1 MNLGENLIIGLVV
14 FAIIVAGLLI
24 TVTMM
29 AKLYRKVEQ
38 GKAMIVNTMRAEP
51 NVTFTGTMVVPVFH
65 KMEVMDISL
74 KTIEVDRS
82 GTDGLICKDNIRADI
97 KVGFFVRV
105 NKNRDDV
112 LKVAQAIGCERA
124 SNIETLEDLFSAKF
138 SEALKTVGKS
148 LEFEELYAKR
158 DKFRD
163 LIIENIGT
171 DLNGY
176 VLEDVAIDYLEQ
188 TPISKLDPNNI
199 LDSQGIRKITEL
211 TAQQHIQT
219 NVFRRD
225 EELKIKGKDV
235 ETKEA
240 ILELERQQAE
250 AEAKQK
256 REIESVRAQEEA
268 ETQKV
273 KYEEQMKS
281 DQARVQAEQEVEVQE
296 QNKQRE
302 VEVAQNARLKAV
314 AVEEENVI
322 NAREL
327 ARIEREKEASLQQIA
342 SEKLVEHE
350 KREIAEVISA
360 RIEVDKSVAEREEEI
375 KELREVSE
383 AERQKKAQVIL
394 AEAQAEEA
402 LVKDIK
408 AAEAAEQAATHEA
421 KQKAVL
427 AQADLEVAD
436 LNAQAKIK
444 EASGL
449 EAIAAAEG
457 LAEAKVIE
465 AKAAASEI
473 QGMADVKVQD
483 AKADVIEK
491 TGFAEAEIIE
501 KTGLAEAEIIAK
513 KAAAEA
519 EGMTSKFAAMATM
532 SDAQREHEEYRMR
545 VDNQHK
551 ETMQSIQN
559 EIEIAKHQA
568 AVLSE
573 ALKSAN
579 IDIVGGDVGYLDR
592 FIKSV
597 SVGKSIDGT
606 INKSDTLSTAFADHM
621 EGDAS
626 FVEDAKELLAGV
638 GNASGGAKD
647 AALTALIAKL
657 MQRGESGQQLAAA
670 LNSLTS
676 SKS

>member
-1 MNLGENLIIGLVV
+1 MEAGNDLMFWASLAIGVVV
-14 FAIIVAGLLI
+14 FALIV
-24 TVTMM
+24 VMM
-29 AKLYRKVEQ
+29 LARLYQKVEQ

-51 NVTFTGTMVVPVFH
+51 NVTFTGAVVLPVFH
-65 KMEVMDISL
+65 KMEIMDISL

-82 GTDGLICKDNIRADI
+82 GTDGLICNDNIRADI

-124 SNIETLEDLFSAKF
+124 SNQETLEALFSAKF

-148 LEFEELYAKR
+148 LEFEDLYAKR
-158 DKFRD
+158 DNFRD
-163 LIIENIGT
+163 MIIDNIGT

-188 TPISKLDPNNI
+188 TPISKLDPDNI

-240 ILELERQQAE
+240 LLELERQQAE

-256 REIESVRAQEEA
+256 REIETVEAQEDA

-273 KYEEQMKS
+273 VYEEKMKAE
-281 DQARVQAEQEVEVQE
+281 QARVQAEQEVEVQE

-302 VEVAQNARLKAV
+302 VEVAEKARLKAV
-314 AVEEENVI
+314 AIEEENVI

-327 ARIEREKEASLQQIA
+327 ARIEREKEAALQQIA
-342 SEKLVEHE
+342 SEKLLEHE

-383 AERQKKAQVIL
+383 ADRQKKSQIIL

-408 AAEAAEQAATHEA
+408 AAEAAEQAAIHSA
-421 KQKAVL
+421 KEKSIV
-427 AQADLEVAD
+427 AQADLEVAE
-436 LNAQAKIK
+436 LKAQAQMK

-457 LAEAKVIE
+457 LAEAKVME
-465 AKAAASEI
+465 AKAEAAKA
-473 QGMADVKVQD
+473 QGMADVHVQE
-483 AKADVIEK
+483 AKADVL
-491 TGFAEAEIIE
+491 E
-501 KTGLAEAEIIAK
+501 KTGLAEAEIVSK
-513 KAAAEA
+513 KAMAEA
-519 EGMTSKFAAMATM
+519 EGMTKKFEAMGTM
-532 SDAQREHEEYRMR
+532 SDAQRAHEEYRMR
-545 VDNQHK
+545 MDNQHK
-551 ETMQSIQN
+551 ENMQRISN
-559 EIEIAKHQA
+559 DIEIARHQA
-568 AVLSE
+568 AVLGE
-573 ALKSAN
+573 ALKQAN
-579 IDIVGGDVGYLDR
+579 IDIVGGDSSYLDS
-592 FIKSV
+592 FVKSI
-597 SVGKSIDGT
+597 SVGKGIDGA
-606 INKSDTLSTAFADHM
+606 IAKSETLSTAFADHFG
-621 EGDAS
+621 GDAS

-638 GNASGGAKD
+638 GNASGAAKD
-647 AALTALIAKL
+647 TALTALASKL
-657 MQRGESGQQLAAA
+657 
-670 LNSLTS
+670 LNSGMSAEQLSNAVKAIT
-676 SKS
+676 KQ

>member
-1 MNLGENLIIGLVV
+1 MELGSSVGTILAIVGVIVL
-14 FAIIVAGLLI
+14 FIIIV
-24 TVTMM
+24 VTMV
-29 AKLYRKVEQ
+29 ARLYRKVEQ

-51 NVTFTGTMVVPVFH
+51 NVTFTGAVVLPVFH
-65 KMEVMDISL
+65 KMEIMDISL
-74 KTIEVDRS
+74 KTIEVDRN
-82 GTDGLICKDNIRADI
+82 GHDGLICNDNIRADI

-124 SNIETLEDLFSAKF
+124 SSQETLEALFSAKF

-163 LIIENIGT
+163 LIIDNIGT

-188 TPISKLDPNNI
+188 TPISKLDPDNI

-219 NVFRRD
+219 NIFERD

-235 ETKEA
+235 ETREA
-240 ILELERQQAE
+240 ILELERQEAE
-250 AEAKQK
+250 AVAKQK

-273 KYEEQMKS
+273 VYEEKMKS
-281 DQARVQAEQEVEVQE
+281 EQARVQAEQEVEVQE

-302 VEVAQNARLKAV
+302 VEVAENARLKAV

-342 SEKLVEHE
+342 AEKLVEHE

-383 AERQKKAQVIL
+383 AERKKKAQVIL
-394 AEAQAEEA
+394 AEAEAEEA

-408 AAEAAEQAATHEA
+408 AAEAAEQAAQHQA
-421 KQKAVL
+421 KEKAII
-427 AQADLEVAD
+427 AQAELEVAELD
-436 LNAQAKIK
+436 AQAKIK
-444 EASGL
+444 EATGL
-449 EAIAAAEG
+449 EALAAAEG

-465 AKAAASEI
+465 AKAAASET

-491 TGFAEAEIIE
+491 TG
-501 KTGLAEAEIIAK
+501 LAEAEIVAK
-513 KAAAEA
+513 KAIAEA
-519 EGMTSKFAAMATM
+519 EGMTKKFEAMSAM

-545 VDNQHK
+545 ADNQHQ
-551 ETMQSIQN
+551 EAMRRIDN
-559 EIEIAKHQA
+559 EVEIAKQQA
-568 AVLSE
+568 AVLAE
-573 ALKSAN
+573 ALKEAN
-579 IDIVGGDVGYLDR
+579 IDIVGGDSSYLDSFVR
-592 FIKSV
+592 SI
-597 SVGKSIDGT
+597 SVGKAIDGAVS
-606 INKSDTLSTAFADHM
+606 KSEILSERYT
-621 EGDAS
+621 EGGDL
-626 FVEDAKELLAGV
+626 VEDAKELLAGV
-638 GNASGGAKD
+638 ANSSGTAKD
-647 AALTALIAKL
+647 AAL
-657 MQRGESGQQLAAA
+657 AA
-670 LNSLTS
+670 LATKLAGSGLTGAQLTEAVKSLNP
-676 SKS
+676 SK

>member
-1 MNLGENLIIGLVV
+1 MDTENLAFALSAVGVV
-14 FAIIVAGLLI
+14 FVVFII
-24 TVTMM
+24 VTMM
-29 AKLYRKVEQ
+29 LAKLYRKVEQ

-51 NVTFTGTMVVPVFH
+51 TVSFTGAVVVPVFH

-112 LKVAQAIGCERA
+112 MKVAQAIGCERA
-124 SNIETLEDLFSAKF
+124 SNQETLEELFSAKF

-158 DKFRD
+158 DRFRD
-163 LIIENIGT
+163 LTIDNIGT

-188 TPISKLDPNNI
+188 TPIGKLDPDNI

-219 NVFRRD
+219 NIFERD

-235 ETKEA
+235 ETREA
-240 ILELERQQAE
+240 ILELERQEEE
-250 AEAKQK
+250 AEARQK
-256 REIESVRAQEEA
+256 REVESVKAQEEA

-273 KYEEQMKS
+273 QYEEKMKS
-281 DQARVQAEQEVEVQE
+281 EQARVLAEQEIEVQE
-296 QNKQRE
+296 QNKKRE
-302 VEVAQNARLKAV
+302 VEVAENARLKAV

-342 SEKLVEHE
+342 AEKLVEHE

-360 RIEVDKSVAEREEEI
+360 RIEVDKTVAEREEEI

-383 AERQKKAQVIL
+383 ADRHKKSQIIH
-394 AEAQAEEA
+394 AEAEAEEA

-408 AAEAAEQAATHEA
+408 AAEAAEQAAAHKA
-421 KQKAVL
+421 KEKATI

-436 LNAQAKIK
+436 LDSQAKIK

-449 EAIAAAEG
+449 EALAAAEG

-483 AKADVIEK
+483 AKADVLEK
-491 TGFAEAEIIE
+491 TGFAEAEIV
-501 KTGLAEAEIIAK
+501 AK
-513 KAAAEA
+513 KAIAEA
-519 EGMTSKFAAMATM
+519 EGMTKKFEAMATM

-545 VDNQHK
+545 MDNHHK
-551 ETMQSIQN
+551 EAIQRIQN
-559 EIEIAKHQA
+559 EVEIAKHQA
-568 AVLSE
+568 AVLAE
-573 ALKSAN
+573 ALKNAN
-579 IDIVGGDVGYLDR
+579 IDIVGGDASYLDS
-592 FIKSV
+592 FVKSI
-597 SVGKSIDGT
+597 SVGKSIDGA
-606 INKSDTLSTAFADHM
+606 INKSDILTERYD
-621 EGDAS
+621 GDAN

-638 GNASGGAKD
+638 AGATGTAKD
-647 AALTALIAKL
+647 TALAALATKL
-657 MQRGESGQQLAAA
+657 AGSGITGAQITEAVK
-670 LNSLTS
+670 SLTPS
-676 SKS
+676 SK